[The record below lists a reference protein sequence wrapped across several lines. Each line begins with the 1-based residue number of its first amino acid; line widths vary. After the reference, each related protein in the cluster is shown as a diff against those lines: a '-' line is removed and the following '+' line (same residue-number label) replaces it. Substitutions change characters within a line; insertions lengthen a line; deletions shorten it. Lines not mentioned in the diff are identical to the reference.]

1 MFSFIRH
8 CQIVF
13 QNIYAIL
20 HSHQQWMG
28 VPLASHSC
36 HQLVLSMFL
45 ILAILIDVQWYLDIS
60 ICDSLM
66 MWCWTSFHVPVCHLY
81 IFFGEVSVKVFGP
94 FLNWV
99 VSLLLS
105 FKCSLYSLDTSPLPD
120 VSLAN
125 VFFQSVA
132 NFLHLQTLSCAEHK
146 FLILMMISYFL
157 QGSYL

>member
-1 MFSFIRH
+1 M
-8 CQIVF
+8 
-13 QNIYAIL
+13 
-20 HSHQQWMG
+20 
-28 VPLASHSC
+28 
-36 HQLVLSMFL
+36 L
-45 ILAILIDVQWYLDIS
+45 I
-60 ICDSLM
+60 
-66 MWCWTSFHVPVCHLY
+66 CHLY